1 LYNFRADPIPP
12 ELITSP
18 EIQFL
23 IAQMKKVQESYS
35 LVGLASPQIGIELRM
50 FVMSFGDHLK
60 EKFKPD
66 VYKAK
71 EMSTSPFTVFINPQI
86 KVLDHKKIV
95 FEESCASIVGFAAE
109 VARSYSVQVDA
120 LDGKGQPISHIFTGW
135 NARIAQH
142 ENDHLD
148 GILFTD
154 LMDRSTL
161 RCTNWE
167 AVNAKGGRI
176 EVPYYPK

>member
-1 LYNFRADPIPP
+1 
-12 ELITSP
+12 
-18 EIQFL
+18 
-23 IAQMKKVQESYS
+23 MKKVQENYS
-35 LVGLASPQIGIELRM
+35 LVGLASPQIGIELRV
-50 FVMSFGDHLK
+50 FILSFGDHLK
-60 EKFKPD
+60 EKFKPE

-71 EMSTSPFTVFINPQI
+71 EMSNFPSTVFINPAI
-86 KVLDHKKIV
+86 KVLDHKKVI

-109 VARSYSVQVDA
+109 VARNYSVQVDA
-120 LDGKGQPISHIFTGW
+120 LDANGKPISHVFTGW

-142 ENDHLD
+142 ENDHLE

-154 LMDRSTL
+154 IMDRKTL

-167 AVNAKGGRI
+167 TVNAKSGRI